1 MSKQNIGTINALIRI
16 TLGFVL
22 LSCSTAKLVRKPWCT
37 WSKIMLWVGAMRI
50 AEGIIRFCPIVEACK
65 LSKYMNM
72 PDLKMPGMDF
82 MKNGQSNK
90 QEAPPTSHKDEKTS
104 HGSYDASDK
113 EIEFELEKALL
124 SKPL

>member
-1 MSKQNIGTINALIRI
+1 
-16 TLGFVL
+16 
-22 LSCSTAKLVRKPWCT
+22 
-37 WSKIMLWVGAMRI
+37 
-50 AEGIIRFCPIVEACK
+50 
-65 LSKYMNM
+65 
-72 PDLKMPGMDF
+72 MDF

-113 EIEFELEKALL
+113 EIESELEKALL

>member
-1 MSKQNIGTINALIRI
+1 LVKQNIGIINALIRI
-16 TLGFVL
+16 TIGFVL
-22 LSCSTAKLVRKPWCT
+22 LSCSTAKLVRKPRCI

-65 LSKYMNM
+65 LSKYMNISN
-72 PDLKMPGMDF
+72 LKMPGMDF

-90 QEAPPTSHKDEKTS
+90 QEAPHTSHKGEATS

-113 EIEFELEKALL
+113 EIEAELEKALL

>member
-1 MSKQNIGTINALIRI
+1 
-16 TLGFVL
+16 
-22 LSCSTAKLVRKPWCT
+22 
-37 WSKIMLWVGAMRI
+37 MLWVGAMRI